1 MMSTRDRAS
10 QITQIKERSAGQH
23 GLLSYTLEGLN
34 HQWVSKGQKDGAV
47 PDFYIIKAVT
57 ILEVFTRRQIAT
69 LIDHARTYTD
79 RAVELSKQIKMDFA
93 TVREVQGRAITLGDI
108 VAHSVPVNS
117 FSQIMGYFEAI
128 LGKPFRPM
136 LEQAVDRWRVE
147 IERQNPEPI
156 IADFDALANHISRLF
171 ELRNIL
177 CHELPEDPVFSP
189 AEVDELLADA
199 ARFAKATEA
208 VLHFEKHGLTPLTQ
222 TETNIDAMKRLRE
235 KEEELNLLLSEIR
248 TKVIN
253 DDKEAASLN
262 EAQEKWVSYRNA
274 HCDFLTWL
282 HQGGTIGT
290 FLWAGSAQSMTMT
303 RIAEIESWM
312 KYRPRP

>member
-1 MMSTRDRAS
+1 MSTRDRAS
-10 QITQIKERSAGQH
+10 QISQIKERSAGQH
-23 GLLSYTLEGLN
+23 GFLSHNLEDLSY
-34 HQWVSKGQKDGAV
+34 QWTRKGQKDGTV
-47 PDFYIIKAVT
+47 PDFYLIKAVT
-57 ILEVFTRRQIAT
+57 ILEVFTRRQIAA
-69 LIDHARTYTD
+69 LIDHSRPYTD

-117 FSQIMGYFEAI
+117 FSQIMGYFET
-128 LGKPFRPM
+128 LVGKPFRPL

-147 IERQNPEPI
+147 IKKLPPEPI

-171 ELRNIL
+171 EVRNIL
-177 CHELPEDPVFSP
+177 CHELPESP
-189 AEVDELLADA
+189 IFNQAEVDEFLVDA
-199 ARFAKATEA
+199 TRFAKATEA

-222 TETNIDAMKRLRE
+222 TEMNIDAMKRLRE
-235 KEEELNLLLSEIR
+235 KEEELNLLLSEIQTR
-248 TKVIN
+248 VIN

-282 HQGGTIGT
+282 NQGGTIRT
-290 FLWAGSAQSMTMT
+290 TLWVGSAQSMTMT
-303 RIAEIESWM
+303 RIAEIESWL
-312 KYRPRP
+312 KYRSRL